1 MARKQIEMPQVRKPL
16 LVGGAV
22 VAGVAVVAFVMSAFV
37 FGRTGG
43 GSDVQQAITTTTG
56 TNPLPTP
63 SEAKAIKL
71 NDGGRDPFAKGSGKA
86 VPATAA
92 PAASGSTSA
101 ATSCSPSV
109 KAAVGQRY
117 LFEASQIDKFF
128 NAIKAKLASDLAA
141 GTIDKAA
148 YDKALEANAQDRKDA
163 LTALAFKKQDALAKC
178 DPSLITS

>member
-1 MARKQIEMPQVRKPL
+1 MTRKQIEMPQVRKPL
-16 LVGGAV
+16 LVGAGV

-43 GSDVQQAITTTTG
+43 GPDVQQAITTTTG

-71 NDGGRDPFAKGSGKA
+71 NGGGRDPFAKGSAKA
-86 VPATAA
+86 VAATAA
-92 PAASGSTSA
+92 PATSGSASA
-101 ATSCSPSV
+101 AASCSPAV
-109 KAAVGQRY
+109 KEQISQRY

-128 NAIKAKLASDLAA
+128 NAIKAKLTADFKA
-141 GTIDKAA
+141 GTLTGAA
-148 YDKALEANAQDRKDA
+148 YDKALKANSQDRTDA